1 MSSPFI
7 GHWNGCSTEGV
18 VDLLIVVFDLV
29 GRVVVGVGNLK
40 ELKLKL
46 KGSVYTQQ
54 IKASEHRGAIG
65 FAGERVLGVV
75 WATALKRD
83 DSD

>member
-29 GRVVVGVGNLK
+29 GRVVVGVGNL
-40 ELKLKL
+40 EEFKLKL
-46 KGSVYTQQ
+46 KASVYTQQ
-54 IKASEHRGAIG
+54 IEASGHSGALG
-65 FAGERVLGVV
+65 FAGKRVHAVV
-75 WATALKRD
+75 WSAALKRD
-83 DSD
+83 HSE